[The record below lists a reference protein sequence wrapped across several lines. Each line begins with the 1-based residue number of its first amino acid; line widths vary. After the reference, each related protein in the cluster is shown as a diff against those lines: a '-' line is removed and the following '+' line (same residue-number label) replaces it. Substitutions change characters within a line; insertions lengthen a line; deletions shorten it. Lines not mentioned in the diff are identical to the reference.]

1 VVALRLLNATG
12 QPLATYPTSASATGA
27 STYEAE
33 MAFSAFPPADY
44 VIEISAQVNQ
54 DEVKEYLAIRITG

>member
-1 VVALRLLNATG
+1 
-12 QPLATYPTSASATGA
+12 
-27 STYEAE
+27 